1 MTDNNKKQKFL
12 MQALRVVLAV
22 TFILKNIYPAEG
34 VYNGMEMPLSTWIL
48 VAVII
53 GYGLLLFAVFSVISS
68 LIYNNISM
76 SRFFPV
82 KDGTCA
88 VSRNSYL
95 IKVYTAAIINNVIIG
110 ALYASLY
117 AIPVFSA
124 LFINVISKLVAIISV
139 TVFVIWLGKGITKK
153 NGKEYAVAMAF
164 PSFFLFVIMGV

>member
-1 MTDNNKKQKFL
+1 MTDYNKKQKFL

-34 VYNGMEMPLSTWIL
+34 VYNGMDMPLSTWVL

-53 GYGLLLFAVFSVISS
+53 GYGLLLFAVFSVITS

-76 SRFFPV
+76 SRYFPV
-82 KDGTCA
+82 KDGACA

-95 IKVYTAAIINNVIIG
+95 IKVYTVAIINNVIIG
-110 ALYASLY
+110 SLYASLY
-117 AIPVFSA
+117 AMPIFSA
-124 LFINVISKLVAIISV
+124 LFINVISKIVALIAIA
-139 TVFVIWLGKGITKK
+139 VFVIWLGKGIAK
-153 NGKEYAVAMAF
+153 NNVKEYAVSMAF